1 MRKFCQLYY
10 HSGFYQIVTAT
21 FAALM
26 PLIIVGTWAQAL
38 LLSVFSRDGFFA
50 VIFQLAHWWPGFTQ
64 IHIGLG
70 LIVTYTLGLT
80 GLLAAVFAARAAGA
94 TMAHWAALSSG
105 AGWLILNTSPL
116 ISFGPALG
124 LDGLLTGL
132 LFGALCGW
140 LFARVHKPQFL
151 ATGWLALMA
160 AIRVGMT
167 TLAKTSSTLLATTWP
182 TVLPGNTNHWTL
194 HIGLVALINSG
205 LGWLGLPTPISAST
219 PMLTSATAE
228 ANLNAALANKTLPHL
243 DTLGTLYRPFALMGG
258 VGMTLALVIAILL
271 VDHRAAK
278 RRLAYISLGPSL
290 VNLNWPLMLGYS
302 VVLEPLLLV
311 PFVLAPLA
319 ATSIAWLALH
329 LHLMTPAVYQVPPT
343 TPGPL
348 LAWLT
353 TNGNWPALLVS
364 LLGLAVAVA
373 IYVPFVKKLTG
384 GGAHA

>member
-1 MRKFCQLYY
+1 MSKFCQLYY
-10 HSGFYQIVTAT
+10 HSCFYQVVTAT

-26 PLIIVGTWAQAL
+26 PMIILGTCAQAL

-50 VIFQLAHWWPGFTQ
+50 VIFHLAHWWPAFTQ
-64 IHIGLG
+64 FHIGLG

-80 GLLAAVFAARAAGA
+80 GLLAAVFAARAAGP
-94 TMAHWAALSSG
+94 TVSHWAALSSG

-116 ISFGPALG
+116 TSFGPGLG

-132 LFGALCGW
+132 LFGLICGW
-140 LFARVHKPQFL
+140 LFARVPKPQLL
-151 ATGWLALMA
+151 AAGWLALMT

-167 TLAKTSSTLLATTWP
+167 TLAKTGS
-182 TVLPGNTNHWTL
+182 TVLTTSWPVALSGNTNHWSL
-194 HIGLVALINSG
+194 HTSLVALINSG
-205 LGWLGLPTPISAST
+205 LGWLGLPTPISAAT
-219 PMLTSATAE
+219 PMLTSATAT
-228 ANLNAALANKTLPHL
+228 ANLDAALANQTLPHPY
-243 DTLGTLYRPFALMGG
+243 TLGTLYRPFALMGG

-271 VDHRAAK
+271 VDRRLPK
-278 RRLAYISLGPSL
+278 RRLAYLSLGPSL
-290 VNLNWPLMLGYS
+290 VNLSWPLLLGYS

-319 ATSIAWLALH
+319 ATGIAWLALH
-329 LHLMTPAVYQVPPT
+329 LHLMTPAVYQVPAT

-364 LLGLAVAVA
+364 VLGLAVAVA
-373 IYVPFVKKLTG
+373 IYVPFVKRLA